1 MKDSRTVGAK
11 FDIGK
16 PRVGLMFKSFPRA
29 LLKVAEVV
37 TFGAEKYS
45 PLGHLKVKDGLD
57 RYDDAKGRHLLNG
70 YIEDVDDESGC
81 LHMTHEAWNALV
93 KLEFH
98 LLKEEE
104 NVHNDTRSDQI
115 EEE

>member
-1 MKDSRTVGAK
+1 MSTDPGVKLDK
-11 FDIGK
+11 GK
-16 PRVGLMFKSFPRA
+16 VRVGLMFRSFPRA

-45 PLGHLKVKDGLD
+45 PLGHLSVDNGKE
-57 RYDDAKGRHLLNG
+57 RYDDAKGRHLLEG
-70 YIEDVDDESGC
+70 YIEEKDSESDC

-98 LLKEEE
+98 LLEEE
-104 NVHNDTRSDQI
+104 KNDTVL
-115 EEE
+115 